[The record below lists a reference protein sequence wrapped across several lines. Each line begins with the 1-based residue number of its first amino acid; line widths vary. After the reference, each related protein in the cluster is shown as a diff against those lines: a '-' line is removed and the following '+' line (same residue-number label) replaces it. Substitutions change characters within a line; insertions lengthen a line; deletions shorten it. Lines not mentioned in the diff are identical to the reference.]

1 MTPGAFHHEE
11 FFLDSGNMHGN
22 SATSAIGRPSL
33 ESWDLFT
40 RETLQN
46 SWDARDRSSH
56 EDGVTFSIDYRRLT
70 GHRSETLRSFF
81 GSGTEG
87 LPTLKEFLST
97 SRDTPLPVLLVSD
110 TGTSGLQGPTSAAQH
125 TEGRD
130 DFVSFVRNIGRR
142 AEKEL
147 RGGTYGFGKGV
158 FFNMSD
164 SQTVL
169 IYTRTKDEHGEPVSR
184 FIAMANGNGYTR
196 NSYEYTGRHWWGV
209 KALGVRNNIYANPLT
224 GSDADALARTFQMDS
239 HFTEERPTGTTVAVV
254 NPRIDSDEVDEVMET
269 ISKALTKWAW
279 PHMVSRSEDM
289 DPIDFSVTVDGR
301 EIPIPDPLKDPL
313 LRPFVRAYRLAIK
326 EPEHLDPKSFVTEFQ
341 KSGPRK
347 WMDIVS
353 NRPVEY
359 LGRLAVQTAQ
369 AETNPQATVLDD
381 GMNHHVALMRGPR
394 MIVNYWQGP
403 RVSAEDCYAGIFLAA
418 EHLDPLFAA
427 SEPPAHDEWNPTT
440 VNLKD
445 ARFHR
450 DGKARSSNPVR
461 IAMNR
466 LRDSLKNEAVSKVEN
481 DSTGDASALSTISSS
496 LGSVMPSGAGSSRRV
511 SRPKPSRLTPPKP
524 AKSHDGVRSSI
535 SLASLHATS
544 RGTLA
549 LFKVNVDSS
558 PKALQ
563 NEVRVE
569 VQSAVLVDGKR
580 QVEAKDGLIMPT
592 PLGWVAPHELGR
604 NLDVVAERN
613 ASDQDLHRIMRS
625 PSWESYYA
633 MIQPRDSAISAEV
646 VVTVQPEEGD
656 H

>member
-1 MTPGAFHHEE
+1 MSLSAFHHEE

-46 SWDARDRSSH
+46 SWDARDRSSN
-56 EDGVTFSIDYRRLT
+56 EDGVTFSIDYQKLK
-70 GHRSETLRSFF
+70 GHRAQALRSFF
-81 GSGTEG
+81 GTGTEG
-87 LPTLKEFLST
+87 LPALRDFLDGS
-97 SRDTPLPVLLVSD
+97 DTPLPVLLVSD
-110 TGTSGLQGPTSAAQH
+110 TGTSGLQGPTSAARH
-125 TEGRD
+125 SAGRD

-142 AEKEL
+142 QEKEL

-169 IYTRTKDEHGEPVSR
+169 IYTRTRDENGNPVRR

-196 NSYEYTGRHWWGV
+196 ADYEYTGRHWWGV
-209 KALGVRNNIYANPLT
+209 EAKGVRENVFANPFV
-224 GSDADALARTFQMDS
+224 GQEADSLARTFRMDT
-239 HFTEERPTGTTVAVV
+239 HFTDERPTGTTVAVV
-254 NPRIDSDEVDEVMET
+254 NPRIDGDEVDSVMET
-269 ISKALTKWAW
+269 IAKALTKWAW

-289 DPIDFSVTVDGR
+289 DPIDFAVTVDGR
-301 EIPIPDPLKDPL
+301 EVPIPDPLKDPL

-326 EPEHLDPKSFVTEFQ
+326 EPEHLVPASFVTEFQ

-353 NRPVEY
+353 ARPVEY
-359 LGRLAVQTAQ
+359 LGRLAVQSTQ
-369 AETNPQATVLDD
+369 AESNPQSSVLED
-381 GMNHHVALMRGPR
+381 GMTHHVALMRGPR

-403 RVSAEDCYAGIFLAA
+403 RGSAEDCYAGVFRAA

-450 DGKARSSNPVR
+450 NNKPRSSNPVR

-466 LRDSLKNEAVSKVEN
+466 LRDSLKNESSSKVEN

-496 LGSVMPSGAGSSRRV
+496 LGSVMPSAAGSSRRV
-511 SRPKPSRLTPPKP
+511 TRPKPGRLVPKKP
-524 AKSHDGVRSSI
+524 GKSHNGVRSSI

-549 LFKVNVDSS
+549 LFKVGVDSN
-558 PKALQ
+558 PRALE

-569 VQSAVLVDGKR
+569 VETAVLVDGKR
-580 QVEAKDGLIMPT
+580 QLEAKDGLVMPT
-592 PLGWVAPHELGR
+592 ALGWVAPHEVENRL
-604 NLDVVAERN
+604 EEI
-613 ASDQDLHRIMRS
+613 ASREASEQDLHRIMRTS
-625 PSWESYYA
+625 SWESYYA
-633 MIQPRDSAISAEV
+633 VIQPIDSAISADV
-646 VVTVQPEEGD
+646 VVTVQAERGD
-656 H
+656 E

>member
-1 MTPGAFHHEE
+1 
-11 FFLDSGNMHGN
+11 MHGN

-46 SWDARDRSSH
+46 SWDARDRSSS

-70 GHRSETLRSFF
+70 GHRSEALRNFF
-81 GSGTEG
+81 GTGTEG
-87 LPTLKEFLST
+87 LPALAGFLAEP
-97 SRDTPLPVLLVSD
+97 RETPLPVLLVSD

-125 TEGRD
+125 CAGRD

-158 FFNMSD
+158 FFNISD

-169 IYTRTKDEHGEPVSR
+169 IYTRTRDENGAPARR
-184 FIAMANGNGYTR
+184 FIAMANGNGYTK

-209 KALGVRNNIYANPLT
+209 KELGVQENVYANPFT
-224 GSDADALARTFQMDS
+224 GPEADALARTFQMDS

-254 NPRIDSDEVDEVMET
+254 NPRIDPDEVDTVMET
-269 ISKALTKWAW
+269 ISNALTKWAW
-279 PHMVSRSEDM
+279 PHMVSRSGDM

-326 EPEHLDPKSFVTEFQ
+326 EPEHLDPNSFVTEFQ

-353 NRPVEY
+353 GNPVEY
-359 LGRLAVQTAQ
+359 LGRLAVQSTP
-369 AETNPQATVLDD
+369 AENNPQPSVLDD

-403 RVSAEDCYAGIFLAA
+403 RASAEDCYAGIFQAA
-418 EHLDPLFAA
+418 EHLDSLFAA

-450 DGKARSSNPVR
+450 NGKPRRSNPVR

-466 LRDSLKNEAVSKVEN
+466 LRDSLKNETSSKVEN

-496 LGSVMPSGAGSSRRV
+496 LGSVMPSAAGSSRRIT
-511 SRPKPSRLTPPKP
+511 RPQPGRLTRQKP
-524 AKSHDGVRSSI
+524 VKSHHGVRSSI

-549 LFKVNVDSS
+549 LFKVGVDSS
-558 PKALQ
+558 PKALE

-569 VQSAVLVDGKR
+569 VESAVLVDGKR
-580 QVEAKDGLIMPT
+580 QLEAKDGLVMPT
-592 PLGWVAPHELGR
+592 PLGWVAPHELEKSLEGI
-604 NLDVVAERN
+604 VGRN

-633 MIQPRDSAISAEV
+633 VIQPINSAISADV
-646 VVTVQPEEGD
+646 VVTVQAEGD
-656 H
+656 DQ

>member
-1 MTPGAFHHEE
+1 MSHTAFHHEE

-46 SWDARDRSSH
+46 SWDARDRSSN
-56 EDGVTFSIDYRRLT
+56 EDGVTFSIDYRRLS
-70 GHRSETLRSFF
+70 GHRSEALRTFF

-87 LPTLKEFLST
+87 LPALESFLAE
-97 SRDTPLPVLLVSD
+97 SREVPLPVLLVSD

-125 TEGRD
+125 CEGRD

-169 IYTRTKDEHGEPVSR
+169 IYTRTRDENGEPVRR

-196 NSYEYTGRHWWGV
+196 DSYEYTGRHWWGL
-209 KALGVRNNIYANPLT
+209 KATGVRENIYANPFT
-224 GSDADALARTFQMDS
+224 GSDADALARTFQMDA
-239 HFTEERPTGTTVAVV
+239 HFTDERPTGTTIAVV
-254 NPRIDSDEVDEVMET
+254 DPRIDSDEVDAVMET

-279 PHMVSRSEDM
+279 PHMVSQSEDM

-301 EIPIPDPLKDPL
+301 EIPIPDPMKDPL

-326 EPEHLDPKSFVTEFQ
+326 EPEHLDPETFVSEFET
-341 KSGPRK
+341 SGPRK

-353 NRPVEY
+353 GRPVEY
-359 LGRLAVQTAQ
+359 LGRLAVQSTH
-369 AETNPQATVLDD
+369 AESNPQASVLAD
-381 GMNHHVALMRGPR
+381 GTNHHVALMRGPR

-403 RVSAEDCYAGIFLAA
+403 RASAEDCYAGIFLAA

-445 ARFHR
+445 SRFHR
-450 DGKARSSNPVR
+450 NGKARSSNPVR

-466 LRDSLKNEAVSKVEN
+466 LRDSLKNASLSKVEN
-481 DSTGDASALSTISSS
+481 DSIGDTSALSTISNS
-496 LGSVMPSGAGSSRRV
+496 LGTVMPNAAGTSRRV
-511 SRPKPSRLTPPKP
+511 SPPRTRRLTPPKP
-524 AKSHDGVRSSI
+524 GKSHNGVRSSI

-549 LFKVNVDSS
+549 LFKVGVDSS
-558 PKALQ
+558 AKALE

-569 VQSAVLVDGKR
+569 VESAVLVDGKR
-580 QVEAKDGLIMPT
+580 QLEAKDGLTMPT
-592 PLGWVAPHELGR
+592 HIGWVAPHEIEDNLETIAGR
-604 NLDVVAERN
+604 K
-613 ASDQDLHRIMRS
+613 ASEQDLHRMMRS

-633 MIQPRDSAISAEV
+633 VIQPANSAISADV
-646 VVTVQPEEGD
+646 VVKINTEEGD
-656 H
+656 R

>member
-1 MTPGAFHHEE
+1 MNPAVFHHEE

-46 SWDARDRSSH
+46 SWDARDRSSN

-70 GHRSETLRSFF
+70 GHRSQALKDFF

-87 LPTLKEFLST
+87 LPALAEFLAEP
-97 SRDTPLPVLLVSD
+97 REIPLPILLVSD

-125 TEGRD
+125 FEGRD

-169 IYTRTKDEHGEPVSR
+169 IYTRTKDENGNPVRR

-196 NSYEYTGRHWWGV
+196 DDYEYTGRHWWGV
-209 KALGVRNNIYANPLT
+209 KSYGVRENVYANPFT
-224 GSDADALARTFQMDS
+224 GSDADALARTFQMDT
-239 HFTEERPTGTTVAVV
+239 HFTSDRPTGTTVAVV
-254 NPRIDSDEVDEVMET
+254 NPRIDPDEVDAVMET

-301 EIPIPDPLKDPL
+301 DIPIPDPMKDPL

-326 EPEHLDPKSFVTEFQ
+326 EPEHLDPDTFVKEFEV
-341 KSGPRK
+341 SGPRK
-347 WMDIVS
+347 WRDIVS
-353 NRPVEY
+353 ERPVEY
-359 LGRLAVQTAQ
+359 LGRLAIQTSQ
-369 AETNPQATVLDD
+369 AESNPQASVLEDD
-381 GMNHHVALMRGPR
+381 MNHHVALMRGPR
-394 MIVNYWQGP
+394 MIVNYWQEP
-403 RVSAEDCYAGIFLAA
+403 RASAEDCYAGIFLAA

-445 ARFHR
+445 PRFHR
-450 DGKARSSNPVR
+450 NGKARSSNPVR

-466 LRDSLKNEAVSKVEN
+466 LRDSLKNESLSKIES
-481 DSTGDASALSTISSS
+481 DSTGDISALSSISNS
-496 LGSVMPSGAGSSRRV
+496 LGSVMPSAAGSSRRV
-511 SRPKPSRLTPPKP
+511 SSPRSGRLTPSKP
-524 AKSHDGVRSSI
+524 GKSHNGVRSTI

-549 LFKVNVDSS
+549 LFKVKIDSNS
-558 PKALQ
+558 KALQ
-563 NEVRVE
+563 SEVRVE
-569 VQSAVLVDGKR
+569 VESAVLVDGKR
-580 QVEAKDGLIMPT
+580 QLEAKDGLIMPT
-592 PLGWVAPHELGR
+592 HLGWVAPHEVETRLETIAHR
-604 NLDVVAERN
+604 R
-613 ASDQDLHRIMRS
+613 ASEQDLHRIMRT

-633 MIQPRDSAISAEV
+633 VIQPSNSAISTDV
-646 VVTVQPEEGD
+646 VVTVGTEDGD